1 MMKFNRKIRVIIMN
15 LWMQLTFRHQARVT
29 MQTKEDLK
37 LVMVELESKW
47 LQLMVFKKE
56 KKSIVALERLQFKI
70 GMKIKNL
77 T

>member
-1 MMKFNRKIRVIIMN
+1 
-15 LWMQLTFRHQARVT
+15 MQLTFRHQARVT

-56 KKSIVALERLQFKI
+56 KKSIVGLERHQFKI

>member
-1 MMKFNRKIRVIIMN
+1 
-15 LWMQLTFRHQARVT
+15 MQLTFRHLARVT

-56 KKSIVALERLQFKI
+56 RKSIVDLERLQFKI